1 MDLNTKTNEELLA
14 LYRESGDLDIKQELT
29 LRYLYIVKAIAVQM
43 RDVYVGFTQIDD
55 IINEGVIVLM
65 KALDKYDFSKNAKF
79 ETYVSWRIR
88 GMIIDIA
95 RKQDWVPRNIRKN
108 CKDIRE
114 KTMEIYTRTG
124 ALPAPEEVA
133 VTLGMDQKQ
142 YNEAVE
148 KMGLFSVLSLDMVL
162 EESQEK
168 QRVSGIQSTD
178 VENQPEEQY
187 LENELKETLKEG
199 IRSLKEKEQMVLS
212 LYYSDELTMKEIA
225 SVLEISEP
233 RVSQIHASAIHKL
246 EQYLR
251 KQMA

>member
-1 MDLNTKTNEELLA
+1 
-14 LYRESGDLDIKQELT
+14 
-29 LRYLYIVKAIAVQM
+29 
-43 RDVYVGFTQIDD
+43 
-55 IINEGVIVLM
+55 
-65 KALDKYDFSKNAKF
+65 
-79 ETYVSWRIR
+79 
-88 GMIIDIA
+88 
-95 RKQDWVPRNIRKN
+95 
-108 CKDIRE
+108 
-114 KTMEIYTRTG
+114 MEIYTRTG

>member
-1 MDLNTKTNEELLA
+1 
-14 LYRESGDLDIKQELT
+14 
-29 LRYLYIVKAIAVQM
+29 
-43 RDVYVGFTQIDD
+43 
-55 IINEGVIVLM
+55 
-65 KALDKYDFSKNAKF
+65 
-79 ETYVSWRIR
+79 
-88 GMIIDIA
+88 
-95 RKQDWVPRNIRKN
+95 
-108 CKDIRE
+108 
-114 KTMEIYTRTG
+114 
-124 ALPAPEEVA
+124 
-133 VTLGMDQKQ
+133 MDQKQ

-148 KMGLFSVLSLDMVL
+148 KMGLFSVLLHMVL

-187 LENELKETLKEG
+187 LENELKETLKAG